1 MLNRFN
7 NNLLPTKKI
16 SKKSLLLSYKLL
28 INNNINIIKL
38 IIILNINNFYK
49 SVKIFSVVGFSADL
63 SSTLEQPGSADCS
76 SVVPV
81 RIVTTGSLLSEVVSF
96 EDASASVSPS
106 SDER

>member
-1 MLNRFN
+1 M
-7 NNLLPTKKI
+7 
-16 SKKSLLLSYKLL
+16 L

-38 IIILNINNFYK
+38 IIILNINYFYK
-49 SVKIFSVVGFSADL
+49 SVKIFSVVGFSVDL
-63 SSTLEQPGSADCS
+63 SPTWEQPGSADWS

-96 EDASASVSPS
+96 EDASAFVSPS